1 MAAADAW
8 SAVRA
13 QLARVSAWPADG
25 GGATAWPAS
34 ITVVAGVAIGVLAG
48 LAAAGLRAIAVAPAV
63 AGVVAVV
70 VAALF
75 GAAVIERGGAAAYE
89 RWLGLR
95 WAASAAAGTALLRVV
110 ALWSTAPSAWW
121 GALIAPAALGRLAA
135 VGLQRIGD
143 VAPAPGGRSL
153 VIGRPRDLDLALAVA
168 VVALAAGLTAG
179 GLGLAIVG
187 IAVVVAIALGLAVQ
201 VGEGELAS
209 DSLAVVAAAVELV
222 AAVGF
227 AAIAPAARSPF
238 IGG

>member
-1 MAAADAW
+1 
-8 SAVRA
+8 
-13 QLARVSAWPADG
+13 
-25 GGATAWPAS
+25 
-34 ITVVAGVAIGVLAG
+34 
-48 LAAAGLRAIAVAPAV
+48 
-63 AGVVAVV
+63 
-70 VAALF
+70 
-75 GAAVIERGGAAAYE
+75 
-89 RWLGLR
+89 
-95 WAASAAAGTALLRVV
+95 
-110 ALWSTAPSAWW
+110 
-121 GALIAPAALGRLAA
+121 
-135 VGLQRIGD
+135 
-143 VAPAPGGRSL
+143 
-153 VIGRPRDLDLALAVA
+153 VA